1 MKGKILFGL
10 LSAGLVALAWSLPS
24 LGGMSSPS
32 FEIPSQVLDSGG
44 AESASAGYLHIGAL
58 GQTTPIGFSQSTT
71 FRNRAGY
78 IAQLAVL
85 VGEECWDDD
94 GDGYEDEACGGD
106 DCDDA
111 DSTVNP
117 GADEICDD
125 LIDNDCD
132 GLADLD
138 DPDCLVEFTL
148 DLEASYVSGLLSL
161 SYTIGTP
168 ETATWRNYLVLI
180 DPAIQVVPLW
190 SISLPIIEPPID
202 IPVSFPLPSLGWVG
216 IWSGLFTA
224 EGPQAVELAWVDT
237 G

>member
-1 MKGKILFGL
+1 MKSKILHAAIGT
-10 LSAGLVALAWSLPS
+10 GLVALAWSLPS

-32 FEIPSQVLDSGG
+32 YEIPSQVLDSGG

-78 IAQLAVL
+78 IAQLAML

-94 GDGYEDEACGGD
+94 GDGYADEACGGD

-111 DSTVNP
+111 DWIVNP
-117 GADEICDD
+117 GAVEICDD

-138 DPDCLVEFTL
+138 DLDCLVEFTL
-148 DLEASYVSGLLSL
+148 ELDASYVSGLLSL
-161 SYTIGTP
+161 SFTIGTP
-168 ETATWRNYLVLI
+168 ETATWANYLVLI
-180 DPAIQVVPLW
+180 DPAVQVVPLW
-190 SISLPIIEPPID
+190 SISLPVIDPPIH
-202 IPVSFPLPSLGWVG
+202 IPVSFPLPSLGMVA
-216 IWSGLFTA
+216 IWTALFTA
-224 EGPQAVELAWVDT
+224 DGPQAVELVWVDT